1 VILTRARAALVLG
14 ALTVALAA
22 AATLALFLGRDL
34 DGLRW
39 LDPSVDQVVFSLV
52 RAPRAVAAA
61 LAGAAL
67 AAAGVA
73 LQALVRNPLAEP
85 YTLGVS
91 TGAALG
97 AVIAIRLGLE
107 ATVGSSAVAAAA
119 FVGAAG
125 AAGIVWHLARAA
137 GGTSPQTLL
146 LAGVTLAFVGSA
158 ATMLAQITASFA
170 ESYRIVRW
178 MMGGLDGVAWS
189 SLLFAGSAIAVATF
203 VLILGARDLNPLAAG
218 EEAAS
223 SVGVPVARAQALTFG
238 ATSILV
244 GAAVSFAG
252 PIGFVGIVVP
262 HVLRA
267 LVGPDHRLLLP
278 ASVLGGAAFVL
289 VADTAAR
296 LLLWPAQLPVGVLT
310 ALVGG
315 PFFLSLLLGRGRRL
329 WG

>member
-1 VILTRARAALVLG
+1 LTPRRAATVLAALLALG
-14 ALTVALAA
+14 AGAA
-22 AATLALFLGRDL
+22 ALALFLGRDL
-34 DGLRW
+34 EGLRW
-39 LDPSVDQVVFSLV
+39 LDPQTDHVVFELV

-107 ATVGSSAVAAAA
+107 ATVGSSAVAGAA
-119 FVGAAG
+119 FLGAAG
-125 AAGIVWHLARAA
+125 AAGIVWRLARAA

-146 LAGVTLAFVGSA
+146 LSGVTLAFVGSA

-178 MMGGLDGVAWS
+178 MMGGLDGVTWP
-189 SLLFAGSAIAVATF
+189 SLAFAGIAIAAAAF
-203 VLILGARDLNPLAAG
+203 VLVAGARDLNPLAAG
-218 EEAAS
+218 EDAAS
-223 SVGVPVARAQALTFG
+223 SVGVPVVRTQAVTFA
-238 ATSILV
+238 ATSVLV

-267 LVGPDHRLLLP
+267 LLGPDHRLLLP
-278 ASVLGGAAFVL
+278 ASIFGGAAFVL

-296 LLLWPAQLPVGVLT
+296 LVLWPAQLPVGVLT

-315 PFFLSLLLGRGRRL
+315 PFFLVLLLRRSHRL
-329 WG
+329 WS